1 MFIERVVTSL
11 RGEKVRFGI
20 AGGLAV
26 ALHGAVRGT
35 VDVDLVLALSKK
47 NFVSAESALSKMG
60 LDSRLPLRA
69 DEVFDF
75 RDEYIRNRNLIAW
88 NFVSPKDPTEIVDI
102 IITEDLRRMKI
113 QTITIGELLLP
124 MISIIDLIRMKEKSA
139 RPQDIEDIKALR
151 SISR

>member
-1 MFIERVVTSL
+1 VFIERVVTSL
-11 RGEKVRFGI
+11 QGEKVRFGI
-20 AGGLAV
+20 AGGFAV

-35 VDVDLVLALSKK
+35 VDIDLVLALSKK
-47 NFVSAESALSKMG
+47 NFVSAEAALNRIG

-88 NFVSPKDPTEIVDI
+88 SFVNRKDPTEMVDL

-113 QTITIGELLLP
+113 QTVKTGQLELP
-124 MISIIDLIRMKEKSA
+124 VISIVDLIRMKEKSA
-139 RPQDIEDIKALR
+139 RLQDIEDIKALR
-151 SISR
+151 SIRR